1 LPGVLT
7 PGNKESN
14 QNHKQ
19 MKSKS
24 IILLSIIL
32 LPLLGLAQNSYAT
45 NDTLTIQEVV
55 IKAAKIGSTLE
66 KMPASVSIL
75 QKCNIQ
81 TQQINNLSELS
92 ARVPNLFMPEHGSRL
107 TSSIYIRGIGARIGT
122 PSVGLYVDNIPYFEK
137 GSFNFAFYNVSKIEV
152 LRGPQGTLYG
162 RNTLGGLIKVYTDDP
177 VSKQAFSLNTE
188 YGNYNQLKSVLHYNQ
203 PLGNKF
209 SITTDAVYYHNDGF
223 FVNQY
228 TTKTADKLNT
238 YSGRVKLSYHPNSHF
253 KMQLTAMYEK
263 NDQLGYPYAIYD
275 KENQTASDV
284 NYNRE
289 SSYDR
294 GLLSTGLYAEYTG
307 KTFVLTSATGFQ
319 HLNDDQLIDQDFTP
333 ASLVFVEQS
342 RNHNTVTQ
350 EFTIHSVENVKFSW
364 VAGMFGFS
372 QQADKNVRVDYGE
385 DAVTVFH
392 LPAVMSKYK
401 SYNQPTRGIAGY
413 GQIGIPFG
421 NFMATAGARIDYEA
435 SGLTYSYDLEF
446 NNNLIHKD
454 DFDNNLHFSQFLPKF
469 TLSYHPGKTINTYVS
484 VAKGYK
490 AGGFN
495 STFEADEGRT
505 YNPESSLNYELGIKS
520 TWFNRKLIANA
531 SLFYIDWK
539 NQQVYQ
545 TVPSGQ
551 GAMIKNAG
559 HSYSKGVELELRA
572 LPLNHWQ
579 VWLGAGY
586 TEAKYIDYVRDS
598 SRVYNDNYLPYV
610 PNYTLNVGSN
620 YAFQFNTGWL
630 KQIVVNA
637 NYQYFGKIYWNDDN
651 SAWQKAYG
659 LLNGRVSF
667 VTGNIDFGVWV
678 KNILNT
684 NYNAYYFSAL
694 GHDYVELGKPV
705 QFGLFL
711 NLKL

>member
-1 LPGVLT
+1 
-7 PGNKESN
+7 
-14 QNHKQ
+14 
-19 MKSKS
+19 MKSKP
-24 IILLSIIL
+24 IILLSIIF
-32 LPLLGLAQNSYAT
+32 LPLFGLAQNSQT
-45 NDTLTIQEVV
+45 THDTLTIQEVE

-75 QKCNIQ
+75 QKRNIQ

-177 VSKQAFSLNTE
+177 ANQQALSLNTE

-209 SITTDAVYYHNDGF
+209 SLTTDAVYYHNDGY

-253 KMQLTAMYEK
+253 KMQLTAMYEQ
-263 NDQLGYPYAIYD
+263 NNQLGYPYAIYD

-289 SSYDR
+289 SSYNR

-307 KTFVLTSATGFQ
+307 NTFVLTSATGFQ

-350 EFTIHSVENVKFSW
+350 EFTIHSVENAKFSW

-435 SGLTYSYDLEF
+435 SGLTYNYDLEF

-469 TLSYHPGKTINTYVS
+469 TLSYHPVQTINTYVS

-495 STFEADEGRT
+495 STFEADEDQT

-520 TWFNRKLIANA
+520 TWFNRRLIANA

-559 HSYSKGVELELRA
+559 HSYSKGIELELRA

-579 VWLGAGY
+579 IWLGAGY

-620 YAFQFNTGWL
+620 YAFHLNTGWL
-630 KQIVVNA
+630 KQIVINA

-659 LLNGRVSF
+659 LLNGRGSF
-667 VTGNIDFGVWV
+667 VTGNIDFGVWG
-678 KNILNT
+678 KNVLNT

>member
-1 LPGVLT
+1 
-7 PGNKESN
+7 
-14 QNHKQ
+14 
-19 MKSKS
+19 MKSKP

-32 LPLLGLAQNSYAT
+32 LPLFGLAQSSLVT
-45 NDTLTIQEVV
+45 HDTLAIQEVV
-55 IKAAKIGSTLE
+55 IKAAKVGSTLE

-75 QKCNIQ
+75 QKRNIQ
-81 TQQINNLSELS
+81 TQQINNLAELS

-122 PSVGLYVDNIPYFEK
+122 PSVGLYVDNVPYFEK

-177 VSKQAFSLNTE
+177 GNKQTLSLNTE

-209 SITTDAVYYHNDGF
+209 SLTADAVYYHNDGY

-238 YSGRVKLSYHPNSHF
+238 YSGRIKLSYHPNSRF
-253 KMQLTAMYEK
+253 KLQLTTMYEQ
-263 NDQLGYPYAIYD
+263 NNQLGYPYAIYD

-289 SSYDR
+289 SSYNR

-307 KTFVLTSATGFQ
+307 NNFVLTSATGFQ

-342 RNHNTVTQ
+342 RNHNTITQ
-350 EFTIHSVENVKFSW
+350 EFTIHSVENARFSW
-364 VAGMFGFS
+364 VAGMFGFL

-401 SYNQPTRGIAGY
+401 SYNQPTRGMAGY
-413 GQIGIPFG
+413 GQIGVPFG
-421 NFMATAGARIDYEA
+421 NFTATAGARIDYEA
-435 SGLTYSYDLEF
+435 SGLTYNYDLEL

-454 DFDNNLHFSQFLPKF
+454 DFENNLHFSQFLPKF
-469 TLSYHPGKTINTYVS
+469 TLSYQPVQTINTYLS

-495 STFEADEGRT
+495 STFESDEDQT
-505 YNPESSLNYELGIKS
+505 YEPESSLNYELGIKS
-520 TWFNRKLIANA
+520 TWFNRRLIANA

-559 HSYSKGVELELRA
+559 HSYSKGIELELRA
-572 LPLNHWQ
+572 LPLNNWQ

-620 YAFQFNTGWL
+620 YAFHLNTGWL

-667 VTGNIDFGVWV
+667 VTGNIDFGVWG